1 MTRVSTFSQNTLL
14 LNEVL
19 RNERRVFE
27 AQNQIASG
35 LKSPDFKGISRDA
48 ASLSVAKNSEARTQ
62 QFVDT
67 NSELAHKLNLYDL
80 TLQELSNVAQ
90 ELKQDLILAV
100 NTNSGIAFRTKIDL
114 LYDRVANALNTR
126 DNGRYIYGGTR
137 TDTPPVAVTSPAQ
150 LQDPATVTS
159 VASVFANNNIK
170 PAADIDQNLNFTYGV
185 LADDVA
191 ADLVQALR
199 RLMQFDAGN
208 NPTDTGNTATG
219 ETSDGPFPLVQP
231 LTNNQRDFLIKELA
245 NATKAFDTLNQAV
258 ATNGVNQKT
267 LEETQDRHGKSLLF
281 IKIFIS
287 DIEDVDVAEAIS
299 RLNLDQLALDASFR
313 VYGELTRL
321 TILDF
326 I

>member
-19 RNERRVFE
+19 RNQRRVFE

-67 NSELAHKLNLYDL
+67 NSELAHKLDLYDL

-90 ELKQDLILAV
+90 DLKQDLILAV

-114 LYDRVANALNTR
+114 LYDRVTNALNTR

-137 TDTPPVAVTSPAQ
+137 TDIPPVAVTSPAQ

-170 PAADIDQNLNFTYGV
+170 PAADIDQNLNLTYGV

-267 LEETQDRHGKSLLF
+267 LEETQDRHGTSLIF
-281 IKIFIS
+281 IKGTSKNSPF
-287 DIEDVDVAEAIS
+287 
-299 RLNLDQLALDASFR
+299 RASS
-313 VYGELTRL
+313 
-321 TILDF
+321 I
-326 I
+326 

>member
-19 RNERRVFE
+19 RNQRRVFE
-27 AQNQIASG
+27 AQSQIASG
-35 LKSPDFKGISRDA
+35 LKSPDFKGISRDT
-48 ASLSVAKNSEARTQ
+48 ASLSVARNTEARTE
-62 QFVDT
+62 QFVAT
-67 NSELAHKLNLYDL
+67 NVELSRKLELYDL
-80 TLQELSNVAQ
+80 ALQELSAIAQ
-90 ELKQDLILAV
+90 ELKQDLIIAV
-100 NTNSGIAFRTKIDL
+100 NTNSGVAFRTKIDL
-114 LYDRVANALNTR
+114 LYDRLTNALNLR
-126 DNGRYIYGGTR
+126 DNGRYIFGGTR
-137 TDTPPVAVTSPAQ
+137 TDTAPIAVTSPAQ

-159 VASVFANNNIK
+159 VASVFVNNTIK
-170 PAADIDQNLNFTYGV
+170 PAAEVDQNLTLTYGV
-185 LADDVA
+185 LANDVA

-208 NPTDTGNTATG
+208 NPTDTGNTGTG
-219 ETSDGPFPLVQP
+219 ETSDGPFPITQP
-231 LTNNQRDFLIKELA
+231 LTANQRDFLIKELA
-245 NATKAFDTLNQAV
+245 TASKAFDTLNQAV
-258 ATNGVNQKT
+258 AANGVNQKT
-267 LEETQDRHGKSLLF
+267 LEETQDRHQKSLLF

-299 RLNLDQLALDASFR
+299 RLNLDQLALEASFR

>member
-1 MTRVSTFSQNTLL
+1 M
-14 LNEVL
+14 
-19 RNERRVFE
+19 
-27 AQNQIASG
+27 
-35 LKSPDFKGISRDA
+35 
-48 ASLSVAKNSEARTQ
+48 
-62 QFVDT
+62 
-67 NSELAHKLNLYDL
+67 
-80 TLQELSNVAQ
+80 
-90 ELKQDLILAV
+90 
-100 NTNSGIAFRTKIDL
+100 
-114 LYDRVANALNTR
+114 
-126 DNGRYIYGGTR
+126 
-137 TDTPPVAVTSPAQ
+137 
-150 LQDPATVTS
+150 
-159 VASVFANNNIK
+159 
-170 PAADIDQNLNFTYGV
+170 
-185 LADDVA
+185 ADDVA

-245 NATKAFDTLNQAV
+245 NATKAFDTPNQAV

-267 LEETQDRHGKSLLF
+267 LEETQDRHGTSLIF

-299 RLNLDQLALDASFR
+299 RLNLDQLSLDASFR